1 MYTSQKLGFF
11 SEKNSETNV
20 LHMGYAK
27 VLPMTFSYFLRGKS
41 KNKSEPLIYI
51 KETIFMFWS

>member
-51 KETIFMFWS
+51 KETIFMF